1 MGNGP
6 QKVSPKLLLF
16 NLHGRLADSLAYSFI
31 REARE
36 PVIRATRN
44 MMPKVT
50 G

>member
-6 QKVSPKLLLF
+6 KKSARSCSF
-16 NLHGRLADSLAYSFI
+16 SICMAAWADSLAYSFI